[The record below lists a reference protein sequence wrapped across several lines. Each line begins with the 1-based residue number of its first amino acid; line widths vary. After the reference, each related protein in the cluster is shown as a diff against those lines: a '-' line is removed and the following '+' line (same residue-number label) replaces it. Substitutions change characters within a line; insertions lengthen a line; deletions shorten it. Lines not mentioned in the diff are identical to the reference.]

1 MIKLIQ
7 LNFLFLFPSPTVPEV
22 ARHTG
27 NQLPTG
33 ATSLKILVAQG
44 KFYMPR
50 ATGHPLVSNPADRRL
65 CIYTYLQ
72 KYLAVTKPLRGD
84 ETKLLISFN
93 KPYRAVSRDT
103 IRRWIKQVLSN
114 SGIDTNVFS
123 AYSTRS
129 ASVSAANSK
138 GVPLDKILSA
148 GGWSRA
154 STFSK
159 YYNKPIVDTHGC
171 DYGSSLLKFD

>member
-50 ATGHPLVSNPADRRL
+50 ATGHPLVSNP
-65 CIYTYLQ
+65 
-72 KYLAVTKPLRGD
+72 
-84 ETKLLISFN
+84 E
-93 KPYRAVSRDT
+93 RARFREHRHD
-103 IRRWIKQVLSN
+103 
-114 SGIDTNVFS
+114 
-123 AYSTRS
+123 
-129 ASVSAANSK
+129 
-138 GVPLDKILSA
+138 
-148 GGWSRA
+148 
-154 STFSK
+154 
-159 YYNKPIVDTHGC
+159 C
-171 DYGSSLLKFD
+171 

>member
-50 ATGHPLVSNPADRRL
+50 ATGHPLVSNPVL
-65 CIYTYLQ
+65 YVIN
-72 KYLAVTKPLRGD
+72 GD
-84 ETKLLISFN
+84 EFVELCVVT
-93 KPYRAVSRDT
+93 
-103 IRRWIKQVLSN
+103 
-114 SGIDTNVFS
+114 
-123 AYSTRS
+123 
-129 ASVSAANSK
+129 
-138 GVPLDKILSA
+138 
-148 GGWSRA
+148 
-154 STFSK
+154 
-159 YYNKPIVDTHGC
+159 
-171 DYGSSLLKFD
+171 

>member
-1 MIKLIQ
+1 M
-7 LNFLFLFPSPTVPEV
+7 
-22 ARHTG
+22 
-27 NQLPTG
+27 
-33 ATSLKILVAQG
+33 
-44 KFYMPR
+44 
-50 ATGHPLVSNPADRRL
+50 
-65 CIYTYLQ
+65 YLYQ

-84 ETKLLISFN
+84 ETKLFISFN
-93 KPYRAVSRDT
+93 KPYQAVSEDT

-148 GGWSRA
+148 GGWSHA

-171 DYGSSLLKFD
+171 DYGSSLLKLD

>member
-1 MIKLIQ
+1 M
-7 LNFLFLFPSPTVPEV
+7 
-22 ARHTG
+22 
-27 NQLPTG
+27 
-33 ATSLKILVAQG
+33 
-44 KFYMPR
+44 
-50 ATGHPLVSNPADRRL
+50 L

-72 KYLAVTKPLRGD
+72 KYLAVTKSLRGD
-84 ETKLLISFN
+84 ETKQLISFN
-93 KPYRAVSRDT
+93 TPYQAVSRDT
-103 IRRWIKQVLSN
+103 IRRWIEQVLSN

-148 GGWSRA
+148 GGWSHP

-159 YYNKPIVDTHGC
+159 YYNTLIVDI
-171 DYGSSLLKFD
+171 YGMV